1 MKALSIIN
9 GVMDGQ
15 VHGDVERYA
24 MLHGFLSYEP
34 EGALDGAGRSSRI
47 VLTCVDMA
55 GLETY
60 GDKVGEIH
68 REGCP
73 VILIPTADSESN
85 SGSYRKYREYIT
97 AHAGFRFTLS
107 EFREALRRYVS
118 GELLSERTLCFGTS
132 FTIDRKYRTV
142 MKQGRQIDL
151 GPSEFN
157 ILVFLLD
164 HVGTV
169 VTREEMLLVLPERKR
184 GSTRNI
190 DTHIKHIRR
199 LLDMR
204 DEIVCVRS
212 VGYRVDEERFLGK
225 ICKAAD

>member
-9 GVMDGQ
+9 GVMDEQ
-15 VHGDVERYA
+15 VHSDIERYA
-24 MLHGFLSYEP
+24 LLQGFLSYEA
-34 EGALDGAGRSSRI
+34 EGALDGARRSSRLA
-47 VLTCVDMA
+47 VVYADTA
-55 GLETY
+55 GLEKY
-60 GDKVGEIH
+60 RDRVSEMH
-68 REGCP
+68 RAGYP
-73 VILIPTADSESN
+73 VILVSTADGEEYP
-85 SGSYRKYREYIT
+85 GIYRKYREYIT

-107 EFREALRRYVS
+107 EFRETLRRYVS
-118 GELLSERTLCFGTS
+118 GELLAERTLCFGPS
-132 FTIDRKYRTV
+132 FSVDRKHRIV

-169 VTREEMLLVLPERKR
+169 VSREEMLSVLPDRKR
-184 GSTRNI
+184 GSARNI

-199 LLDMR
+199 MLDMR
-204 DEIVCVRS
+204 EVIVCVRS
-212 VGYRVDEERFLGK
+212 VGYRVDEEQFLSK

>member
-68 REGCP
+68 GGGCP

-97 AHAGFRFTLS
+97 AHA
-107 EFREALRRYVS
+107 EF
-118 GELLSERTLCFGTS
+118 
-132 FTIDRKYRTV
+132 
-142 MKQGRQIDL
+142 M
-151 GPSEFN
+151 
-157 ILVFLLD
+157 
-164 HVGTV
+164 
-169 VTREEMLLVLPERKR
+169 
-184 GSTRNI
+184 
-190 DTHIKHIRR
+190 
-199 LLDMR
+199 
-204 DEIVCVRS
+204 
-212 VGYRVDEERFLGK
+212 GK
-225 ICKAAD
+225 IVDKI